1 MGLCEIYGKYCP
13 CECIFTHALCGVGVE
28 YLVTLVHLPAGTD
41 LLLLF
46 LLIQNPKP
54 FLTLADP
61 VSPMQDVIYF
71 P

>member
-1 MGLCEIYGKYCP
+1 MQLHP
-13 CECIFTHALCGVGVE
+13 CLMCCWCGM
-28 YLVTLVHLPAGTD
+28 LTD
-41 LLLLF
+41 PFPLF
-46 LLIQNPKP
+46 LLIQSPKP